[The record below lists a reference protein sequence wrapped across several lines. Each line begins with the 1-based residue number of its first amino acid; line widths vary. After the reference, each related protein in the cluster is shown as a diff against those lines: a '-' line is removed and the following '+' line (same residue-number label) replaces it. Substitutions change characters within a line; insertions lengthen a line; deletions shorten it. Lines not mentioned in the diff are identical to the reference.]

1 MRAPIVGALGLALL
15 GSVGPVAAQTAS
27 DMSGRHSMQGQIT
40 RVDTKDGW
48 VHVKTPE
55 GTLIVYMPP
64 QELQTVKKG
73 DAVTLELALKNNGPA
88 KDNGPARSRSSK

>member
-1 MRAPIVGALGLALL
+1 MRAALAGALGLALL
-15 GSVGPVAAQTAS
+15 GAAAGPIAAQTS
-27 DMSGRHSMQGQIT
+27 GDMGGRHSMRGQIT

-55 GTLIVYMPP
+55 GTLIVYVPP

-73 DAVTLELALKNNGPA
+73 DAVTLELALKNNGPV
-88 KDNGPARSRSSK
+88 KK